1 MPRFLFFMCYNLEVP
16 KINYNFVADFVI
28 SMMNKEIILRL
39 YVLLLLIGLPL
50 IICAQQRQVKVSLM
64 KGTVLEGN
72 LVEFKAFDHLVMEVK
87 GQRVFIDY
95 KDMAYIDDI
104 SQAKEDQQQDLAP
117 VEAVVAVEAVKPA
130 EPVEVVEAVKPAE
143 PVEAVKP
150 AEPVEVV
157 EAVKPAEPVEVVE
170 AIKPAEPVEVVEAIK
185 PAEPVEAVK
194 EKRFL
199 LERGNN
205 VFLECIS
212 NPENEAYNEAA
223 RDVLQR
229 QMSRDGFWNITDQRE
244 EADFFIVCR
253 ANLEGRNDATIAIRS
268 LLTGKESALGEIKK
282 YEDVDDYRRVVWELY
297 NKYII
302 PLHKAIENNKVSKR
316 LKQDFTY

>member
-1 MPRFLFFMCYNLEVP
+1 MCYNLEVP

-130 EPVEVVEAVKPAE
+130 EPVEVVEAVKPVE

-150 AEPVEVV
+150 V
-157 EAVKPAEPVEVVE
+157 EPVEVVE

-229 QMSRDGFWNITDQRE
+229 QMSSDGFWNITDQRE

>member
-1 MPRFLFFMCYNLEVP
+1 MCYNLEVP

-117 VEAVVAVEAVKPA
+117 VEAVVA
-130 EPVEVVEAVKPAE
+130 
-143 PVEAVKP
+143 VEAVKP

>member
-1 MPRFLFFMCYNLEVP
+1 
-16 KINYNFVADFVI
+16 
-28 SMMNKEIILRL
+28 MNKEIILRL

-130 EPVEVVEAVKPAE
+130 EPVE
-143 PVEAVKP
+143 
-150 AEPVEVV
+150 
-157 EAVKPAEPVEVVE
+157 
-170 AIKPAEPVEVVEAIK
+170 
-185 PAEPVEAVK
+185 AVK

-199 LERGNN
+199 LGRGNN

-229 QMSRDGFWNITDQRE
+229 QMSDGFWNITDQRE

-268 LLTGKESALGEIKK
+268 LITGKESALGEIKK

>member
-130 EPVEVVEAVKPAE
+130 EPVEVVEAVKPVE
-143 PVEAVKP
+143 PV
-150 AEPVEVV
+150 
-157 EAVKPAEPVEVVE
+157 EPVEVVE

-229 QMSRDGFWNITDQRE
+229 QMSSDGFWNITDQRE

>member
-1 MPRFLFFMCYNLEVP
+1 
-16 KINYNFVADFVI
+16 
-28 SMMNKEIILRL
+28 MNKEIILRL

-143 PVEAVKP
+143 PVEVVEAIKP
-150 AEPVEVV
+150 AEPV

-244 EADFFIVCR
+244 EVDFFIVCR

>member
-130 EPVEVVEAVKPAE
+130 EPVEVVEAVKPVE

-150 AEPVEVV
+150 VEPV
-157 EAVKPAEPVEVVE
+157 EPVEVVE

>member
-143 PVEAVKP
+143 PVE
-150 AEPVEVV
+150 VV

-244 EADFFIVCR
+244 EVDFFIVCR

>member
-130 EPVEVVEAVKPAE
+130 EPVEV
-143 PVEAVKP
+143 VEAVKP

>member
-1 MPRFLFFMCYNLEVP
+1 
-16 KINYNFVADFVI
+16 
-28 SMMNKEIILRL
+28 MNKEIILRL

-143 PVEAVKP
+143 PVE
-150 AEPVEVV
+150 
-157 EAVKPAEPVEVVE
+157 
-170 AIKPAEPVEVVEAIK
+170 VVEAIK

-244 EADFFIVCR
+244 EADFFLVCR

>member
-143 PVEAVKP
+143 PVEA
-150 AEPVEVV
+150 
-157 EAVKPAEPVEVVE
+157 
-170 AIKPAEPVEVVEAIK
+170 IK